1 MSSMSVKL
9 DSEVKNKGKK
19 ISKAELRFLEAFE
32 RLKSGRPEILPKGTP
47 VSQNNVAKETG
58 VNPSDLRRARYPDLV
73 ESIQNW
79 IEEHKEDPVQKSSR
93 QMMLAQRSRNRDLR
107 EQIVSLKEQ
116 RDKALSMLVETQREI
131 VELTLKNER
140 LKARLPVINVTKLL

>member
-1 MSSMSVKL
+1 
-9 DSEVKNKGKK
+9 
-19 ISKAELRFLEAFE
+19 
-32 RLKSGRPEILPKGTP
+32 
-47 VSQNNVAKETG
+47 
-58 VNPSDLRRARYPDLV
+58 
-73 ESIQNW
+73 
-79 IEEHKEDPVQKSSR
+79 
-93 QMMLAQRSRNRDLR
+93 MLAQRSRNRDLR